1 MMKSLISVTKLKGC
15 KLLVNCNLDKDV
27 DYQNEN
33 CGASARDQKLLGNVS
48 TKDHVN
54 AYVLFANAH
63 ACFSIGLF
71 NLDSSYTEHGNPHFH
86 T

>member
-15 KLLVNCNLDKDV
+15 KLLVNCNLDN
-27 DYQNEN
+27 QNKN
-33 CGASARDQKLLGNVS
+33 CGASARDQKLLVNVS

-54 AYVLFANAH
+54 AYVLFANAN

-71 NLDSSYTEHGNPHFH
+71 NLDSPYIEHGNPHFH